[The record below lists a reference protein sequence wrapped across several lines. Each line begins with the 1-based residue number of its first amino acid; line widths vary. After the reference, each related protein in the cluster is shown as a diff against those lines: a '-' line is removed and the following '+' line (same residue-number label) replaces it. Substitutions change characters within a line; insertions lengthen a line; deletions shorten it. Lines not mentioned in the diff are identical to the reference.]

1 VSIPTETAL
10 SDLVID
16 WVRKNNLNSGSSNV
30 VITEE
35 TNLLESG
42 LLDSL
47 GFVDLILFLEN
58 KSGCKIDLND
68 VAPEQFTVIK
78 RLCQV
83 ALKDY
88 AKT

>member
-1 VSIPTETAL
+1 MRSPTETAL

-16 WVRKNNLNSGSSNV
+16 WVRKNNLNNGASNV

-47 GFVDLILFLEN
+47 GFVDLILFIEN
-58 KSGCKIDLND
+58 KSGYKIDLND
-68 VAPEQFTVIK
+68 VAPEHFTVIK

-83 ALKDY
+83 ALKDD
-88 AKT
+88 AKA